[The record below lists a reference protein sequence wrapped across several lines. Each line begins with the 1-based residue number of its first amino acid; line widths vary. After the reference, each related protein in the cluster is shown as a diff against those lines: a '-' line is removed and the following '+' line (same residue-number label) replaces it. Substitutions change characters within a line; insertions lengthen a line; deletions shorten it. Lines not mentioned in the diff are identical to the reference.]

1 MDVATRRYI
10 SELAQRVMD
19 VYAIKTPISDMQAI
33 VRKLGGTVE
42 ERRDFDDLCDG
53 TIQKQG
59 DNSFTIVISPFQNEQ
74 RKAFTIAHELG
85 HLFLHMGFMTD
96 RKCWLTQDRA
106 VYRRFGTTEQEYQA
120 NEFAAALLMPEKT
133 YKIILDEY
141 SNGNRVNMNQ
151 VARYFNVSVSAAIN
165 RGRFLG
171 YLA

>member
-1 MDVATRRYI
+1 
-10 SELAQRVMD
+10 
-19 VYAIKTPISDMQAI
+19 
-33 VRKLGGTVE
+33 
-42 ERRDFDDLCDG
+42 
-53 TIQKQG
+53 
-59 DNSFTIVISPFQNEQ
+59 
-74 RKAFTIAHELG
+74 
-85 HLFLHMGFMTD
+85 MGFMTD

-120 NEFAAALLMPEKT
+120 NEFAAALLMPEKA